1 MTFNNKDFTDKFKFS
16 KGFKFELDF
25 EDYGV
30 KGRDS
35 KGNIVSKHTI
45 AKVSYKEKSTISSSS
60 VDDINKIE
68 VNDESELPNDEPQ
81 TKLF

>member
-1 MTFNNKDFTDKFKFS
+1 M
-16 KGFKFELDF
+16 
-25 EDYGV
+25 
-30 KGRDS
+30 DS

-60 VDDINKIE
+60 IDDINKIE
-68 VNDESELPNDEPQ
+68 VNDENELPNDEPQ